1 MNTQVTIMK
10 RLGLLI
16 TLFCFTQLGISQTYI
31 GSNTNNTVP
40 KAQDIEDEIVID
52 NEKVTPEFLSAL
64 GIGTT
69 PNPRNATIEGN
80 QVFLN
85 QIGDY
90 NEAQVRTRTKASEIN
105 IEQRGNSNFSSL
117 NYTAN
122 TAIADILQNGNN
134 NQLKDFV
141 NKPGEDISIDLIQEG
156 NSLNFERNGANNLT
170 RSIQFRQTE
179 STPNLIIRS
188 FF

>member
-1 MNTQVTIMK
+1 MNTQVLIIK
-10 RLGLLI
+10 RLGLLF
-16 TLFCFTQLGISQTYI
+16 TFLCMTQLGISQTYT
-31 GSNTNNTVP
+31 GNNDNSTAP
-40 KAQDIEDEIVID
+40 TAQEIEDEIVLD
-52 NEKVTPEFLSAL
+52 DEQVTPEVLSAL
-64 GIGTT
+64 GISTT

-90 NEAQVRTRTKASEIN
+90 NEAQVRTRTNASDIN

-134 NQLKDFV
+134 NQLRDFV
-141 NKPGEDISIDLIQEG
+141 NKPGEDISIDLVQDG
-156 NSLNFERNGANNLT
+156 NGLNFERNGANNLT
-170 RSIQFRQTE
+170 
-179 STPNLIIRS
+179 
-188 FF
+188 